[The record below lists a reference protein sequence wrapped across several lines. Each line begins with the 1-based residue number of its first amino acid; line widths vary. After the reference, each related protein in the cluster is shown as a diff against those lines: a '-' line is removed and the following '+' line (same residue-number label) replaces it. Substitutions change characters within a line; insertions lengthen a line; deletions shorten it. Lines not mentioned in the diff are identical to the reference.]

1 MKVSA
6 SFWVFC
12 HVFSSTTQF
21 SLLVVSKPLHYRQL
35 AKHVYIFSTSLYR
48 AVKCEIYWKIL
59 LNEQSNLCLLNA
71 SFLFMSLAFLFK
83 LQLCIISE
91 TSTVR
96 FETLI
101 KAIKQ
106 FTYLIDQSQ
115 CTRWLYIEWFSWY
128 NTALYLWLSDIWII
142 FYILFYFFFFS
153 DPDFKDIGVPKPLP
167 CGYYSFI
174 YKHPTYEYI

>member
-1 MKVSA
+1 MNKKEFCGIINE
-6 SFWVFC
+6 SFCFLLSLLPC
-12 HVFSSTTQF
+12 PLLNYTVFSIGGFKAPPDYT
-21 SLLVVSKPLHYRQL
+21 QL

-48 AVKCEIYWKIL
+48 AVKWEIYWKIL

-71 SFLFMSLAFLFK
+71 SILFKPLAFLFK
-83 LQLCIISE
+83 LQLCIIFD

-96 FETLI
+96 FQTLI

-128 NTALYLWLSDIWII
+128 NTALYLWLSDIWITYFI
-142 FYILFYFFFFS
+142 YLFYFFFFFFRS
-153 DPDFKDIGVPKPLP
+153 WL
-167 CGYYSFI
+167 
-174 YKHPTYEYI
+174 